1 MEEDKKNRENN
12 GSKKNRFIHI
22 LLTPIIFIQIH
33 CLSIYWLT
41 NPKTEKNSSLDNL
54 SLLMV
59 LGLNRETT
67 KGNTAGTSTS
77 TSNAITVGSPT
88 LGFTLKNGGQDS
100 IQVTLSAKPNADVI
114 IPVSVSNTSQA
125 TVTPS
130 SLTFTV
136 ANWNIPQTVTITG
149 LEDLSYGVTNTF
161 TVKLGPSTST
171 DPSANNLTGSSSA
184 ISNKDF
190 RKLIFQTSATSMGN
204 FGGKVQ
210 ADSFC
215 NSDALKPANTGTYKA
230 LLADTTRT
238 ASIAANVGDG
248 QVDWVLLPNQLYT
261 RPDGTVIMTT
271 NSASIFIFG
280 SLVNSIVPP
289 VAGFSWS
296 GFASNWTGGGGCT
309 NWSSTG
315 AFGGY
320 ATVDV
325 TSLAAIQGGNIACTN
340 FGKFTCVQ
348 Q

>member
-1 MEEDKKNRENN
+1 MVKKSRL
-12 GSKKNRFIHI
+12 SQI

-33 CLSIYWLT
+33 CLSIYWFT
-41 NPKTEKNSSLDNL
+41 NSNTEKNSSIENIALLL
-54 SLLMV
+54 SLVSKPKNTIGNATTSPAASNNSLIISSPV
-59 LGLNRETT
+59 LGYT
-67 KGNTAGTSTS
+67 
-77 TSNAITVGSPT
+77 I
-88 LGFTLKNGGQDS
+88 KNGGQDT
-100 IQVTLSAKPNADVI
+100 IQITLSSKPGANVT
-114 IPVSVSNTSQA
+114 IPVSVSNSSQA

-130 SLTFTV
+130 SLLLT
-136 ANWNIPQTVTITG
+136 ADNWNSPQAITITG
-149 LEDLSYGVTNTF
+149 LDDFSYGVANTY
-161 TVKLGPSTST
+161 TVKFGPTASS
-171 DPSANNLTGSSSA
+171 DSVYNNLTGSS
-184 ISNKDF
+184 NLTNRDF

-238 ASIAANVGDG
+238 ASITANVGDG

-280 SLVNSIVPP
+280 TLVNSIVPP
-289 VAGFSWS
+289 SAVLSWS
-296 GFASNWTGGGGCT
+296 GLASNWTGGGGCT
-309 NWSSTG
+309 NWSSSG

-320 ATVDV
+320 ATVDSP
-325 TSLAAIQGGNIACTN
+325 TLAAIQGGNIICSTL
-340 FGKFTCVQ
+340 GKFTCVQ